1 MALTPART
9 MPGVLELLPR
19 DQIAFQRML
28 DVIRRNYERFGF
40 LPVETPVIEFSDV
53 LLTKTGGETE
63 RQVYFV
69 QSTGALNAADKT
81 HDGVP
86 ELALRFDL
94 TVPLARYVAEH
105 EHDLSFPFRRY
116 QMQRVYRGERAQRGR
131 FREFYQCDIDVI
143 GKDAL
148 SVRYDAEMPAVI
160 YSVFR
165 ELDIGPFT
173 IQLNNRKLM
182 RGFFE
187 GLGIADGEQQMLV
200 LREVDKLDKRGADYV
215 RDDADRRGV
224 RLERRGG
231 RQDPRLRA
239 GALDLAA
246 GRARQARRAGR
257 RHRNDGAGPRRT
269 ARSAG
274 PDPGASACRETH
286 YALNLS
292 IARGLDYYTGTVYE
306 TTLNDH
312 PQIGS
317 ICSGGRYENLAGHYT
332 KSKLP
337 GVGISIGLT
346 RLFWQLRD
354 AGLVDTAKS
363 TVDVLVTQM
372 DEAQLPAYLALASE
386 LRAAGI
392 ATEVVLEG
400 GKLGKQFKYADRAGI
415 RFVVVLGED
424 ETRAR
429 RGDGEGPASRGAVR
443 GGARR
448 TGQGAAGGAG
458 AGSGDG
464 VKPTAGD
471 PEQIRAIHP
480 RGSSEHNRHH
490 RPRRH
495 SLTRAQL
502 VAVARHGDKVST
514 GSGRARARA
523 ARRRFPRRKGQLRR
537 TDLRRHHRLRQQCRQ
552 AAGRAPRAR
561 RIARWQCACARKA
574 RCWKNCST
582 T

>member
-9 MPGVLELLPR
+9 MPGVLELLPL

-28 DVIRRNYERFGF
+28 DTIRRNYERFGF

-69 QSTGALNAADKT
+69 QSTGALNASEK
-81 HDGVP
+81 GEEGKP

-143 GKDAL
+143 GKDSL
-148 SVRYDAEMPAVI
+148 SVRYDAEIPAVI

-165 ELDIGPFT
+165 ELNIGPFT

-187 GLGIADGEQQMLV
+187 SLGVADGEQQTLV

-215 RDDADRRGV
+215 RETLVGEQFGLSADVANKILDFVQVRSTSLQDAFDK
-224 RLERRGG
+224 L
-231 RQDPRLRA
+231 D
-239 GALDLAA
+239 AL
-246 GRARQARRAGR
+246 
-257 RHRNDGAGPRRT
+257 GAGPEAMEQGRT
-269 ARSAG
+269 ELKEVLGLIRDFGVPES
-274 PDPGASACRETH
+274 H
-286 YALNLS
+286 FVLNLS

-317 ICSGGRYENLAGHYT
+317 ICSGGRYENLAGQYT
-332 KSKLP
+332 KSHLP

-346 RLFWQLRD
+346 RLYWQLRD
-354 AGLVDTAKS
+354 AGLINTAQS

-372 DEAQLPAYLALASE
+372 DAAQMPAYLALASE
-386 LRAAGI
+386 LRGAGI
-392 ATEVVLEG
+392 ATEVVLDG

-415 RFVVVLGED
+415 RFVIVLGED
-424 ETRAR
+424 EIANNVVT
-429 RGDGEGPASRGAVR
+429 
-443 GGARR
+443 
-448 TGQGAAGGAG
+448 
-458 AGSGDG
+458 
-464 VKPTAGD
+464 VK
-471 PEQIRAIHP
+471 
-480 RGSSEHNRHH
+480 
-490 RPRRH
+490 
-495 SLTRAQL
+495 
-502 VAVARHGDKVST
+502 
-514 GSGRARARA
+514 
-523 ARRRFPRRKGQLRR
+523 
-537 TDLRRHHRLRQQCRQ
+537 DLRREDQFQVARGELIKTLRVELAQ
-552 AAGRAPRAR
+552 AA
-561 RIARWQCACARKA
+561 IQ
-574 RCWKNCST
+574 S
-582 T
+582 